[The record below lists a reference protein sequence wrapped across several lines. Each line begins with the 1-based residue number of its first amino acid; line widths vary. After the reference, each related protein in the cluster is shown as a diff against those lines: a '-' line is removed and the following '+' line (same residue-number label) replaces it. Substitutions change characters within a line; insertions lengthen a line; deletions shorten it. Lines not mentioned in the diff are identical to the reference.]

1 MLDCS
6 PGALKILHNSNE
18 FMPYV
23 VFLAAP
29 GKILGNFILYL
40 GVYYSYKQEI
50 TLSIKVN
57 RGIKA

>member
-1 MLDCS
+1 MSIIYKINIYFREIIGSGRICLLDCS

-29 GKILGNFILYL
+29 GKILAIL
-40 GVYYSYKQEI
+40 SYI
-50 TLSIKVN
+50 
-57 RGIKA
+57 